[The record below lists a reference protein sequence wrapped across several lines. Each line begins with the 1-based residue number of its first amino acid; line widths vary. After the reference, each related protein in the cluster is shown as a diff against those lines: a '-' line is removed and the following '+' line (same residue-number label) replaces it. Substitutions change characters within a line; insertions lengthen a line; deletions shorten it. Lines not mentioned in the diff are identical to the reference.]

1 MNPITLLTSFK
12 GRIGRLGFWTGLT
25 IIAAA
30 SPFTIR
36 TVLSSNPVGTVVRA
50 IHELGLVG
58 LGWSIAL
65 IYGVAALMTKRLHD
79 RGKSGLYAAL
89 FYLPAMLA
97 ALTLFAGDHP
107 QVRDV
112 ARWSTWIAGWL
123 GASGL
128 WFLID
133 LGLFPG
139 QRGANRYGPGRG
151 E

>member
-1 MNPITLLTSFK
+1 MNPIALFTSFE
-12 GRIGRLGFWTGLT
+12 GRIGRLAFWLGL
-25 IIAAA
+25 IVIAAA

-36 TVLSSNPVGTVVRA
+36 TVLSSNPTGTVLRA

-79 RGKSGLYAAL
+79 RGKSGVYAAL
-89 FYLPAMLA
+89 FYLPAVLA
-97 ALTLFAGDHP
+97 ALTLFAGEAP
-107 QVRDV
+107 YVRDV
-112 ARWSTWIAGWL
+112 VGWSRWIAGWL

-139 QRGANRYGPGRG
+139 QRGANRFGPGRG
-151 E
+151 